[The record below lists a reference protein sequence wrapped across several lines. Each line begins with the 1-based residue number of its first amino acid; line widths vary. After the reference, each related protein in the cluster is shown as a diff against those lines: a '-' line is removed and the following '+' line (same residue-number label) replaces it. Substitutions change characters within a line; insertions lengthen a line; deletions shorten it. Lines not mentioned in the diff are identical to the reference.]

1 MNLSI
6 IKHPSL
12 KLTDLLPFLIFIVG
26 TGFAIGYEFVSP
38 SPEKGLLNSALYMT
52 FIVAIFSLC
61 IEKDNSRCLRKRL
74 DIEVEEHRKA
84 VTEPVKPDHLIRM
97 EKELDDLKTKIKK
110 LRSFI
115 KTNPD
120 FNALSRQE
128 QMLMIIQ
135 ISEMTGY
142 QSALK
147 LRINIENGHEVS

>member
-1 MNLSI
+1 MNLSK

-38 SPEKGLLNSALYMT
+38 SPEKGLLNSALYMA

-84 VTEPVKPDHLIRM
+84 VTEPVNKPDYLIPM
-97 EKELDDLKTKIKK
+97 EKEFDDLISKIKK
-110 LRSFI
+110 VNKFI
-115 KTNPD
+115 QTNP
-120 FNALSRQE
+120 NYHQLPPQE
-128 QMLMIIQ
+128 QFRLLKEV
-135 ISEMTGY
+135 SGMTGY
-142 QSALK
+142 QSALIH
-147 LRINIENGHEVS
+147 RVMTQVMQ